1 VARRAV
7 AVPTLCQHPP
17 LAGFNGREYRRAKL
31 DDFLPGFCRRFGM
44 GIYNFM
50 KSDNTNERTMISVTT
65 TKMIWLVL
73 GRLTFLDC
81 CFPLAIFYNK
91 PF

>member
-1 VARRAV
+1 
-7 AVPTLCQHPP
+7 
-17 LAGFNGREYRRAKL
+17 
-31 DDFLPGFCRRFGM
+31 M